1 MTNLSIIKILPNRVG
16 NIYIK
21 LKSIGIALG
30 KTLFNIVRRSLSKR
44 RYLSF
49 ETKNQKIVNFCSNNR
64 LIKM

>member
-1 MTNLSIIKILPNRVG
+1 MANLSIIKILPNRVG

-21 LKSIGIALG
+21 LKSIGIVFG
-30 KTLFNIVRRSLSKR
+30 NTLFNIVRRSLSKR

-64 LIKM
+64 LIKL